1 MCQMKSIEEKRGKM
15 ISGVDEKN
23 VPRTG
28 LPLQNN
34 GKAYLKAE
42 VKVISFDNQD
52 VIRTSGEGGNDP
64 WVIDPYDLGA
74 TV

>member
-1 MCQMKSIEEKRGKM
+1 M

-28 LPLQNN
+28 LPLQSD

-42 VKVISFDNQD
+42 VKVISFNNQD
-52 VIRTSGEGGNDP
+52 VIRMSGEGSDDP
-64 WVIDPYDLGA
+64 WVIDPYDFDA

>member
-1 MCQMKSIEEKRGKM
+1 MVR
-15 ISGVDEKN
+15 GVDEKI

-28 LPLQNN
+28 LPLQGN

-52 VIRTSGEGGNDP
+52 VVRTSGNDP
-64 WVIDPYDLGA
+64 WVIDPYDLDA

>member
-1 MCQMKSIEEKRGKM
+1 M

-52 VIRTSGEGGNDP
+52 VIRTSGEGGNHP
-64 WVIDPYDLGA
+64 WVIDPYDLDT